1 MLSAY
6 WTANLVV
13 KSLRSHI
20 DLNFSKALFTVAEVV
35 AGREDNVCGVIH
47 AKDAVSCILF
57 IFAASGHASKLVADL
72 VNHFLLDLLCL
83 FAFLAI
89 VIFKNETHPNEKA
102 GTNCKLN
109 RFLPVKLDC
118 F

>member
-6 WTANLVV
+6 WTANFVV

-20 DLNFSKALFTVAEVV
+20 DLNFSKALFTVAKVV
-35 AGREDNVCGVIH
+35 AGREDNICGVIH

-72 VNHFLLDLLCL
+72 VKNFLLDLLCL

-89 VIFKNETHPNEKA
+89 VIFKKETQPDKNAAK
-102 GTNCKLN
+102 NCTLN
-109 RFLPVKLDC
+109 
-118 F
+118 